1 MLCLLRVMVT
11 SPSFYFKSMP
21 LGALL
26 LAIVW
31 NLNCSDVFGN
41 LLGNCLYYALSD
53 QLYGDFSHAEE
64 IRIRLADHISNNSE
78 YFMSFIAAAGG
89 TRRAPRRAAASAAK
103 YSSQSRSSSS
113 ASPVPPSSQDK
124 EQSFNSKVAESR
136 RTGVWGGAEE
146 IQACCQSFKKD
157 IHVYTM
163 YGIQIFR
170 DVHAP
175 DGEEREVLHIA
186 FHVCIF
192 LSKFLDGQLLT
203 TMFVIRTSITTPPS
217 DIPMDRTPE
226 CLFLQK
232 KESKRRQNKT
242 QRLLAVPLWKWPLH
256 GKYQLSKKASGAN
269 MTGIRL

>member
-1 MLCLLRVMVT
+1 
-11 SPSFYFKSMP
+11 
-21 LGALL
+21 
-26 LAIVW
+26 
-31 NLNCSDVFGN
+31 
-41 LLGNCLYYALSD
+41 
-53 QLYGDFSHAEE
+53 
-64 IRIRLADHISNNSE
+64 
-78 YFMSFIAAAGG
+78 MSFIAAAGG

-163 YGIQIFR
+163 YGIQTFR

-186 FHVCIF
+186 FHVSI
-192 LSKFLDGQLLT
+192 LISKLFIYQLL

-217 DIPMDRTPE
+217 DIPMDPIPE
-226 CLFLQK
+226 CLFSQK
-232 KESKRRQNKT
+232 KESRRRHNKT

-256 GKYQLSKKASGAN
+256 GKSQLSKKASGAN
-269 MTGIRL
+269 TTGTRL